1 MQLEMVEG
9 ELWGNIW
16 QTECIARVDPA
27 SGEVRGYILMQG
39 LRRKTMTAYRQ
50 AGHAMDVLNGEAS
63 AAGRMCACCRPPA
76 LDDGLAPGARGKPAG
91 PLPRASKAPA
101 LCYVPCAAPGEW
113 NGTYLP
119 PLCTLY
125 CRHCV

>member
-39 LRRKTMTAYRQ
+39 LRRKTMTAHPQ

-63 AAGRMCACCRPPA
+63 GGAARGRMLCACCRPPA
-76 LDDGLAPGARGKPAG
+76 LDDALAPGARGKPAG
-91 PLPRASKAPA
+91 LPSAQRPAQQGACAMLRAFR
-101 LCYVPCAAPGEW
+101 CNRCG
-113 NGTYLP
+113 G
-119 PLCTLY
+119 
-125 CRHCV
+125 